1 MIESPGWVEWE
12 NDDITQRFCQ
22 AADNG
27 HHVDTKADPPTT
39 QTIQYMYQNNNSC
52 SNHSLWWI
60 NNLPP
65 KSYFISYKWTLP
77 FYTEVYCF
85 LFLSSAYGFYFKKC
99 TSFLQN
105 LIVLLFWYLAISE
118 ASVVKKI
125 NFVAFEIV
133 DLDTN
138 SCFNKILWSNQQF
151 VKLSWKKIL
160 FFIPLSDCPQKAHI
174 ILINIQT
181 REDQII

>member
-12 NDDITQRFCQ
+12 NDDITQRFSQ

-39 QTIQYMYQNNNSC
+39 QTIQYMYMYQNNNSC

-65 KSYFISYKWTLP
+65 KSYFISYKWTL
-77 FYTEVYCF
+77 YTILRRSL
-85 LFLSSAYGFYFKKC
+85 LFFILSSAYGFYFKKC

-160 FFIPLSDCPQKAHI
+160 SFIPLSDCPQ
-174 ILINIQT
+174 NGT
-181 REDQII
+181 YYSY

>member
-1 MIESPGWVEWE
+1 MMTSHKGSARPLTMGIML
-12 NDDITQRFCQ
+12 IRRRIHLQHRQ
-22 AADNG
+22 L
-27 HHVDTKADPPTT
+27 
-39 QTIQYMYQNNNSC
+39 IQYMYMYQNNNSC
-52 SNHSLWWI
+52 SNHSLLWI

-65 KSYFISYKWTLP
+65 KSYFISYKWTL
-77 FYTEVYCF
+77 YTILRRSL
-85 LFLSSAYGFYFKKC
+85 LFFILSSAYGFYFKKC

-138 SCFNKILWSNQQF
+138 SCFNKILRSNQQF

-160 FFIPLSDCPQKAHI
+160 SFIPLSDCPQ
-174 ILINIQT
+174 NGT
-181 REDQII
+181 NYSY

>member
-1 MIESPGWVEWE
+1 MMTSHKGSARPLTMGIMLIRRRIHLQHSQYSTCTCIRT
-12 NDDITQRFCQ
+12 IT
-22 AADNG
+22 
-27 HHVDTKADPPTT
+27 HVQITVYHEL
-39 QTIQYMYQNNNSC
+39 TICPQKVTLY
-52 SNHSLWWI
+52 H
-60 NNLPP
+60 
-65 KSYFISYKWTLP
+65 ISELYIP
-77 FYTEVYCF
+77 FYAEVYCF
-85 LFLSSAYGFYFKKC
+85 LFLSSAYSFYFKKC

-160 FFIPLSDCPQKAHI
+160 SFIPLSDCPQ
-174 ILINIQT
+174 NGT
-181 REDQII
+181 NYSY

>member
-12 NDDITQRFCQ
+12 NDDITQRFRQ

-39 QTIQYMYQNNNSC
+39 QPIQYMYMYQNNNSC

-65 KSYFISYKWTLP
+65 KSYFISYKWTL
-77 FYTEVYCF
+77 YTILRRSL
-85 LFLSSAYGFYFKKC
+85 LFFILSSAYGFYFKKC

-105 LIVLLFWYLAISE
+105 LIVLIPGHFRSQCGKKNKLCCFWNCRSRH
-118 ASVVKKI
+118 K
-125 NFVAFEIV
+125 FMF
-133 DLDTN
+133 
-138 SCFNKILWSNQQF
+138 Q
-151 VKLSWKKIL
+151 
-160 FFIPLSDCPQKAHI
+160 
-174 ILINIQT
+174 
-181 REDQII
+181 

>member
-1 MIESPGWVEWE
+1 MMTSHKGSARPLTMGIMLIRRRIHLQHSQYSTCTCIRT
-12 NDDITQRFCQ
+12 IT
-22 AADNG
+22 
-27 HHVDTKADPPTT
+27 HVPITVYYEL
-39 QTIQYMYQNNNSC
+39 TICPLKVTLYHTLVNSTILRR
-52 SNHSLWWI
+52 SL
-60 NNLPP
+60 LF
-65 KSYFISYKWTLP
+65 FI
-77 FYTEVYCF
+77 
-85 LFLSSAYGFYFKKC
+85 LSSAYGFYFKKC

-138 SCFNKILWSNQQF
+138 SCFNKILRSNQQF

-160 FFIPLSDCPQKAHI
+160 SFIPLSDCPQ
-174 ILINIQT
+174 NGT
-181 REDQII
+181 YYSY

>member
-1 MIESPGWVEWE
+1 MMTSHKGSARPLTMGIML
-12 NDDITQRFCQ
+12 IRRRIHLQHRQ
-22 AADNG
+22 L
-27 HHVDTKADPPTT
+27 
-39 QTIQYMYQNNNSC
+39 QYMYMYQNNNSC

-60 NNLPP
+60 N
-65 KSYFISYKWTLP
+65 KSYFISYKWILP
-77 FYTEVYCF
+77 FYAEVYCF
-85 LFLSSAYGFYFKKC
+85 LFLSSAYSFYLKKC

-160 FFIPLSDCPQKAHI
+160 SFIPLSDCPQNGTNYSH
-174 ILINIQT
+174 
-181 REDQII
+181 